1 MAFCLR
7 INYTRDEENKEKNKE
22 VATMTE
28 LKEVERLEIT
38 AIMDNYA
45 DWLLPDGPH
54 VKRAVG
60 SKDGHILRIP
70 LMAEHSL
77 CLRIR
82 YFINDESHDILLDV
96 AENKVSLANN
106 LNILDVDLQKVEAII
121 VSHGHED
128 HTDALPWAI
137 TQVREDIPVII
148 HPDAFLTDKTT
159 IDNGVR
165 ISNVSPKRATITNHH
180 NPLIESKS
188 PYLSPDGHY
197 LVTGEIPRL
206 TSFEQPPQGATLVRD
221 GKTEKDL
228 ILDDQAIV
236 FSLKG
241 KGIVVISGCAHSG
254 IINTVS
260 YAQQLSKQD
269 TVFSI
274 IGGFHLP
281 PSQKS
286 SVTMQTIE
294 ALKTINPNIIIPMHC
309 TGFYSISSIQ
319 QIFKERC
326 VISCVGS
333 TFLIQ

>member
-1 MAFCLR
+1 
-7 INYTRDEENKEKNKE
+7 
-22 VATMTE
+22 MTNI
-28 LKEVERLEIT
+28 KDVDRLEIT

-82 YFINDESHDILLDV
+82 YFINEESHDILLDV

-106 LNILDVDLQKVEAII
+106 LKILNVDLQKIEAII
-121 VSHGHED
+121 LSHGHED

-137 TQVREDIPVII
+137 TQVKKEIPII
-148 HPDAFLTDKTT
+148 VHPDAFLTGKTT
-159 IDNGVR
+159 IDNGIR

-180 NPLIESKS
+180 NRLIESKT
-188 PYLSPDGHY
+188 PYLSQDEHY

-206 TSFEQPPQGATLVRD
+206 TSFEQPPQGATLIRE

-241 KGIVVISGCAHSG
+241 KGIVVISGCAHAG
-254 IINTVS
+254 IINTVN
-260 YAQQLSKQD
+260 YAKKLTGLD
-269 TVFSI
+269 TVYAI

-281 PSQKS
+281 PSQQDHVIS
-286 SVTMQTIE
+286 QTIE
-294 ALKTINPNIIIPMHC
+294 ALQTINPEIIIPMHC

-333 TFLIQ
+333 TFLL